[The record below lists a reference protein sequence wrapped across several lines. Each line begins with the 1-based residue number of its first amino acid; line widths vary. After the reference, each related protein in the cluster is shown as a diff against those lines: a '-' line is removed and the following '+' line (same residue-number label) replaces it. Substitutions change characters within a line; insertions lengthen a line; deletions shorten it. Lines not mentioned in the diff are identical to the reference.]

1 MSGTGTDR
9 ATLIRVWHLA
19 WPVILSNV
27 TTPLLGLVDT
37 AVVGRLPGPE
47 YIGAVAIGAA
57 AFTGVFWMF
66 GFLRMGTTGFVAQAM
81 GAGDFTEVRAI
92 LGRAILIAVLFG
104 ALLVALQQPLWSGA
118 IHLLDPSA
126 TVQGLAEQY
135 FSIRVWTGPAA
146 LVNYALLGFFIGM
159 QRPRLALAIQ
169 IWLNGVNIA
178 LDLLFV
184 VGLDMGVPGV
194 AWATLIGEYSAAILG
209 IVVALRV
216 LRPHGGRFNWPAILD
231 PVQGRRLLSA
241 NFDIFVRT
249 ACLIIAFS
257 WATRVGARLGDLAL
271 AANAILMQMV
281 HLLAYGLDGFAF
293 AAEALVGGALGAR
306 SLGAL
311 REAVVAST
319 IWALIVAVGVAII
332 YLVAGP
338 LLITVMTDQPDV
350 QATAE
355 SYLFWIVLYPLL
367 AIWCY
372 QLDGIF
378 IGATQTAEM
387 RNAMILSL
395 GVFVVAILTLPDMFG
410 NHGLW
415 ASLSIFNVARTV
427 TLGAYYR
434 RIEVRAARSQP
445 A

>member
-1 MSGTGTDR
+1 MNGADR
-9 ATLIRVWHLA
+9 GSLIRVWHLA

-57 AFTGVFWMF
+57 AFTGIFWMF
-66 GFLRMGTTGFVAQAM
+66 GFLRMGTTGFIAQAM
-81 GAGDFTEVRAI
+81 GTDDFTEVRAI
-92 LGRAILIAVLFG
+92 LGRAVLIAILFG
-104 ALLVALQQPLWSGA
+104 AMLVALQQPLWAGA
-118 IHLLDPSA
+118 VHLLDPSA
-126 TVQGLAEQY
+126 TVEALAEQY
-135 FSIRVWTGPAA
+135 FTIRVWTGPAT
-146 LVNYALLGFFIGM
+146 LVNYALLGFFIGL

-169 IWLNGVNIA
+169 IWLNGVNIL

-184 VGLDMGVPGV
+184 IGLDMGVPGV

-209 IVVALRV
+209 LVVALRV
-216 LRPHGGRFNWPAILD
+216 LRPHGGRFSWPAILD
-231 PVQGRRLLSA
+231 PMQCRRLLSA

-306 SLGAL
+306 SLNAL
-311 REAVVAST
+311 RQAVVAST
-319 IWALIVAVGVAII
+319 IWALVVSAGVALT

-338 LLITVMTDQPDV
+338 LLIALMTDQPDI
-350 QATAE
+350 QSAAE
-355 SYLFWIVLYPLL
+355 TYLVWIVIYPLL

-395 GVFVVAILTLPDMFG
+395 GVFVVAILTLPDLFG

-415 ASLSIFNVARTV
+415 ASLSILNIARTV

-434 RIEVRAARSQP
+434 RIEARVVGTTAS
-445 A
+445 

>member
-1 MSGTGTDR
+1 MNGADR
-9 ATLIRVWHLA
+9 GSLIRVWHLA

-57 AFTGVFWMF
+57 AFTGIFWMF
-66 GFLRMGTTGFVAQAM
+66 GFLRMGTTGFIAQAM
-81 GAGDFTEVRAI
+81 GTDDFTEVRAI
-92 LGRAILIAVLFG
+92 LGRAVLIAILFG
-104 ALLVALQQPLWSGA
+104 AMLVALQQPLWAGA
-118 IHLLDPSA
+118 VHLLDPSA
-126 TVQGLAEQY
+126 TVEALAEQY
-135 FSIRVWTGPAA
+135 FTIRVWTGPAT
-146 LVNYALLGFFIGM
+146 LVNYALLGFFIGL

-169 IWLNGVNIA
+169 IWLTGVNIL

-184 VGLDMGVPGV
+184 IGLDMGVPGV

-209 IVVALRV
+209 LVVALRV
-216 LRPHGGRFNWPAILD
+216 LRPHGGRFSWPAILD
-231 PVQGRRLLSA
+231 PMQCRRLLSA

-306 SLGAL
+306 SLNAL
-311 REAVVAST
+311 RQAVVAST
-319 IWALIVAVGVAII
+319 IWALVVSAGVALT

-338 LLITVMTDQPDV
+338 LLIALMTDQPDI
-350 QATAE
+350 QSAAE
-355 SYLFWIVLYPLL
+355 TYLVWIVIYPLL

-395 GVFVVAILTLPDMFG
+395 GVFVVAILTLPDLFG

-415 ASLSIFNVARTV
+415 ASLSILNIARTV

-434 RIEVRAARSQP
+434 RIEARVVGTTAS
-445 A
+445 

>member
-1 MSGTGTDR
+1 MNGADR
-9 ATLIRVWHLA
+9 GSLIRVWHLA

-57 AFTGVFWMF
+57 AFTGIFWMF
-66 GFLRMGTTGFVAQAM
+66 GFLRMGTTGFIAQAM
-81 GAGDFTEVRAI
+81 GADDFTEVRAI
-92 LGRAILIAVLFG
+92 LGRAVLIAILFG
-104 ALLVALQQPLWSGA
+104 AMLVALQQPLWAGA
-118 IHLLDPSA
+118 VHLLDPSA
-126 TVQGLAEQY
+126 TVEALAEQY
-135 FSIRVWTGPAA
+135 FTIRVWTGPAT
-146 LVNYALLGFFIGM
+146 LVNYALLGFFIGL

-169 IWLNGVNIA
+169 IWLNGVNIL

-184 VGLDMGVPGV
+184 IGLDMGVPGV

-209 IVVALRV
+209 LVVALRV
-216 LRPHGGRFNWPAILD
+216 LRPHGGQFSWPAILD
-231 PVQGRRLLSA
+231 PMQCRRLLSA

-306 SLGAL
+306 SLNAL
-311 REAVVAST
+311 RQAVVAST
-319 IWALIVAVGVAII
+319 IWALVVSAGVALT

-338 LLITVMTDQPDV
+338 LLIAVMTDQPEI
-350 QATAE
+350 QAAAE
-355 SYLFWIVLYPLL
+355 TYLVWIVIYPLL

-395 GVFVVAILTLPDMFG
+395 GVFVVAILTLPDLFG

-415 ASLSIFNVARTV
+415 ASLSILNIARTV

-434 RIEVRAARSQP
+434 RIEARVVGTAAS
-445 A
+445 

>member
-1 MSGTGTDR
+1 VNGADR
-9 ATLIRVWHLA
+9 GSLIRVWHLA

-57 AFTGVFWMF
+57 AFTGIFWMF
-66 GFLRMGTTGFVAQAM
+66 GFLRMGTTGFIAQAM
-81 GAGDFTEVRAI
+81 GADDFTEVRAI
-92 LGRAILIAVLFG
+92 LGRAVLIAILFG
-104 ALLVALQQPLWSGA
+104 AMLVALQQPLWAGA
-118 IHLLDPSA
+118 VHLLDPSA
-126 TVQGLAEQY
+126 TVEALAEQY
-135 FSIRVWTGPAA
+135 FTIRVWTGPAT
-146 LVNYALLGFFIGM
+146 LVNYALLGFFIGL

-169 IWLNGVNIA
+169 IWLNGVNIL

-184 VGLDMGVPGV
+184 IGLDMGVPGV

-209 IVVALRV
+209 LVVALRV
-216 LRPHGGRFNWPAILD
+216 LRPHGGRFSWPAILD
-231 PVQGRRLLSA
+231 PMQCRRLLSA

-306 SLGAL
+306 SLNAL
-311 REAVVAST
+311 RQAVVAST
-319 IWALIVAVGVAII
+319 IWALVVSAGVALT

-338 LLITVMTDQPDV
+338 LLIAVMTDQPEI
-350 QATAE
+350 QAAAE
-355 SYLFWIVLYPLL
+355 TYLVWIVIYPLL

-395 GVFVVAILTLPDMFG
+395 AIFAVAILTLPDLFG

-415 ASLSIFNVARTV
+415 ASLSILNIARTV

-434 RIEVRAARSQP
+434 RIEARAVDTTAT
-445 A
+445 

>member
-1 MSGTGTDR
+1 MNGADR
-9 ATLIRVWHLA
+9 GSLIRVWHLA

-57 AFTGVFWMF
+57 AFTGIFWMF
-66 GFLRMGTTGFVAQAM
+66 GFLRMGTTGFIAQAM
-81 GAGDFTEVRAI
+81 GADDFTEVRAI
-92 LGRAILIAVLFG
+92 LGRAVLIAILFG
-104 ALLVALQQPLWSGA
+104 AMLVALQQPLWAGA
-118 IHLLDPSA
+118 VHLLDPSA
-126 TVQGLAEQY
+126 TVQALAEQY
-135 FSIRVWTGPAA
+135 FTIRVWTGPAT
-146 LVNYALLGFFIGM
+146 LVNYALLGFFIGL

-169 IWLNGVNIA
+169 IWLNGVNIL

-184 VGLDMGVPGV
+184 IGLDMGVPGV

-209 IVVALRV
+209 LVVALRV
-216 LRPHGGRFNWPAILD
+216 LRPHGGRFSWPAILD
-231 PVQGRRLLSA
+231 PMQCRRLLSA

-306 SLGAL
+306 SLNAL
-311 REAVVAST
+311 RQAVVAST
-319 IWALIVAVGVAII
+319 IWALVVSAGVALT

-338 LLITVMTDQPDV
+338 LLIAVMTDQPEI
-350 QATAE
+350 QSAAE
-355 SYLFWIVLYPLL
+355 TYLVWIVIYPLL

-395 GVFVVAILTLPDMFG
+395 GVFVVAILTLPDLFG

-415 ASLSIFNVARTV
+415 ASLSILNIARTV

-434 RIEVRAARSQP
+434 RIEARVVGTAAS
-445 A
+445 

>member
-1 MSGTGTDR
+1 MSGTDR

-57 AFTGVFWMF
+57 AFTGIFWMF

-104 ALLVALQQPLWSGA
+104 ALLVTLQQPLWSGA

-332 YLVAGP
+332 YLVGGP
-338 LLITVMTDQPDV
+338 LLIAVMTDQPDV

-355 SYLFWIVLYPLL
+355 AYLFWIVLYPLL

>member
-1 MSGTGTDR
+1 MNGADR
-9 ATLIRVWHLA
+9 GSLIRVWHLA

-57 AFTGVFWMF
+57 AFTGIFWMF
-66 GFLRMGTTGFVAQAM
+66 GFLRMGTTGFIAQAM
-81 GAGDFTEVRAI
+81 GADDFTEVRAI
-92 LGRAILIAVLFG
+92 LGRAVLIAILFG
-104 ALLVALQQPLWSGA
+104 AMLVALQQPLWAGA
-118 IHLLDPSA
+118 VHLLDPSA
-126 TVQGLAEQY
+126 TVEALAEQY
-135 FSIRVWTGPAA
+135 FTIRVWTGPAT
-146 LVNYALLGFFIGM
+146 LVNYALLGFFIGL

-169 IWLNGVNIA
+169 IWLNGVNIL

-184 VGLDMGVPGV
+184 IGLDMGVPGV

-209 IVVALRV
+209 LVVALRV
-216 LRPHGGRFNWPAILD
+216 LRPHGGRFSWPAILD
-231 PVQGRRLLSA
+231 PMQCRRLLSA

-306 SLGAL
+306 SLNAL
-311 REAVVAST
+311 RQAVVAST
-319 IWALIVAVGVAII
+319 IWALVVSAGVALT

-338 LLITVMTDQPDV
+338 LLIAVMTDQPEI
-350 QATAE
+350 QAAAE
-355 SYLFWIVLYPLL
+355 TYLVWIVIYPLL

-395 GVFVVAILTLPDMFG
+395 GVFVVAILTLPDLFG

-415 ASLSIFNVARTV
+415 ASLSILNIARTV

-434 RIEVRAARSQP
+434 RIEARVVGTAAS
-445 A
+445 

>member
-1 MSGTGTDR
+1 MNGADR
-9 ATLIRVWHLA
+9 GSLIRVWHLA

-57 AFTGVFWMF
+57 AFTGIFWMF
-66 GFLRMGTTGFVAQAM
+66 GFLRMGTTGFIAQAM
-81 GAGDFTEVRAI
+81 GADDFTEVRAI
-92 LGRAILIAVLFG
+92 LGRAVLIAILFG
-104 ALLVALQQPLWSGA
+104 AMLVALQQPLWVGA
-118 IHLLDPSA
+118 VHLLDPSA
-126 TVQGLAEQY
+126 TVEALAEQY
-135 FSIRVWTGPAA
+135 FTIRVWTGPAT
-146 LVNYALLGFFIGM
+146 LVNYALLGFFIGL

-169 IWLNGVNIA
+169 IWLNGLNIL

-184 VGLDMGVPGV
+184 IGLDMGVPGV

-209 IVVALRV
+209 LVVALRV
-216 LRPHGGRFNWPAILD
+216 LRPHGGRFSWPAILD
-231 PVQGRRLLSA
+231 PMQCRRLLSA

-306 SLGAL
+306 SLNAL
-311 REAVVAST
+311 RQAVVAST
-319 IWALIVAVGVAII
+319 IWALVVSAGVALT

-338 LLITVMTDQPDV
+338 LLIAVMTDQPEI
-350 QATAE
+350 QAAAE
-355 SYLFWIVLYPLL
+355 TYLVWIVIYPLL

-395 GVFVVAILTLPDMFG
+395 GVFVVAILTLPDLFG

-415 ASLSIFNVARTV
+415 ASLSILNIARTV

-434 RIEVRAARSQP
+434 RIEARVVGTTAS
-445 A
+445 

>member
-1 MSGTGTDR
+1 MSGTDR
-9 ATLIRVWHLA
+9 ATLVRVWHLA

-57 AFTGVFWMF
+57 AFTGIFWMF

-81 GAGDFTEVRAI
+81 GANDFTEVRAI
-92 LGRAILIAVLFG
+92 LGRAILIAILFG
-104 ALLVALQQPLWSGA
+104 ALLVALQQPLWAGA
-118 IHLLDPSA
+118 IHLLDPST
-126 TVQGLAEQY
+126 TVRGLAEQY
-135 FSIRVWTGPAA
+135 YSIRVWTGPAA

-319 IWALIVAVGVAII
+319 IWALIVAVGVAIA

-338 LLITVMTDQPDV
+338 LLIAVMTDQPEV

-355 SYLFWIVLYPLL
+355 AYLFWLVLYPLI

-434 RIEVRAARSQP
+434 RIEVRAAKSRS

>member
-1 MSGTGTDR
+1 MNGTDR

-57 AFTGVFWMF
+57 AFTGIFWMF

-104 ALLVALQQPLWSGA
+104 GLLVALQQPLWSGA
-118 IHLLDPSA
+118 IHLLDPSV
-126 TVQGLAEQY
+126 TVRGLAEQY
-135 FSIRVWTGPAA
+135 YSIRVWTGPAA

-209 IVVALRV
+209 IIVALRV

-257 WATRVGARLGDLAL
+257 WATRVGARLGDMAL

-319 IWALIVAVGVAII
+319 IWALIVAVGVAIA

-338 LLITVMTDQPDV
+338 LLIAVMTDQPDV

-355 SYLFWIVLYPLL
+355 AYLFWLVLYPLI

-395 GVFVVAILTLPDMFG
+395 GVFVAAILTLPDMFG

-427 TLGAYYR
+427 TLGVYYR
-434 RIEVRAARSQP
+434 RIEARAVKSQS

>member
-1 MSGTGTDR
+1 VSGTDR

-57 AFTGVFWMF
+57 AFTGIFWMF

-104 ALLVALQQPLWSGA
+104 ALLVTLQQPLWSGA

-332 YLVAGP
+332 YLVGGP
-338 LLITVMTDQPDV
+338 LLIAVMTDQPDV

-355 SYLFWIVLYPLL
+355 AYLFWIVLYPLL

>member
-1 MSGTGTDR
+1 MNGADR
-9 ATLIRVWHLA
+9 GSLIRVWHLA

-57 AFTGVFWMF
+57 AFTGIFWMF
-66 GFLRMGTTGFVAQAM
+66 GFLRMGTTGFIAQAM
-81 GAGDFTEVRAI
+81 GADDFTEVRAI
-92 LGRAILIAVLFG
+92 LGRAVLIAILFG
-104 ALLVALQQPLWSGA
+104 AMLVALQQPLWAGA
-118 IHLLDPSA
+118 VHLLDPSA
-126 TVQGLAEQY
+126 TVQALAEQY
-135 FSIRVWTGPAA
+135 FTIRVWTGPAT
-146 LVNYALLGFFIGM
+146 LVNYALLGFFIGL

-169 IWLNGVNIA
+169 IWLNGVNIL

-184 VGLDMGVPGV
+184 IGLDMGVPGV

-209 IVVALRV
+209 LVVALRV
-216 LRPHGGRFNWPAILD
+216 LRPHGGRFSWPAVLD
-231 PVQGRRLLSA
+231 PMQCRRLLSA

-306 SLGAL
+306 SLNAL
-311 REAVVAST
+311 RQAVVAST
-319 IWALIVAVGVAII
+319 IWALVVSAGVALT

-338 LLITVMTDQPDV
+338 LLIAVMTDQPEI
-350 QATAE
+350 QAAAE
-355 SYLFWIVLYPLL
+355 TYLVWIVIYPLL

-395 GVFVVAILTLPDMFG
+395 GVFVVAILTLPDLFG

-415 ASLSIFNVARTV
+415 ASLSILNIARTV

-434 RIEVRAARSQP
+434 RIEARVVGTTAS
-445 A
+445 

>member
-1 MSGTGTDR
+1 MNGADR
-9 ATLIRVWHLA
+9 GSLIRVWHLA

-57 AFTGVFWMF
+57 AFTGIFWMF
-66 GFLRMGTTGFVAQAM
+66 GFLRMGTTGFIAQAM
-81 GAGDFTEVRAI
+81 GADDFTEVRAI
-92 LGRAILIAVLFG
+92 LGRAVLIAIMFG
-104 ALLVALQQPLWSGA
+104 AMLVALQQPLWAGA
-118 IHLLDPSA
+118 VHLLDPSA
-126 TVQGLAEQY
+126 TVEALAEQY
-135 FSIRVWTGPAA
+135 FTIRVWTGPAT
-146 LVNYALLGFFIGM
+146 LVNYALLGFFIGL

-169 IWLNGVNIA
+169 IWLNGVNIL

-184 VGLDMGVPGV
+184 IGLDMGVPGV

-209 IVVALRV
+209 LVVALRV
-216 LRPHGGRFNWPAILD
+216 LRPNGGRFSWPAILD
-231 PVQGRRLLSA
+231 PMQCRRLLSA

-306 SLGAL
+306 SLNAL
-311 REAVVAST
+311 RQAVVAST
-319 IWALIVAVGVAII
+319 IWALVVSAGVALT

-338 LLITVMTDQPDV
+338 LLIAVMTDQPDI
-350 QATAE
+350 QAAAE
-355 SYLFWIVLYPLL
+355 TYLVWIVIYPLL

-395 GVFVVAILTLPDMFG
+395 GVFVVAILTLPDLFG

-415 ASLSIFNVARTV
+415 ASLSILNIARTV

-434 RIEVRAARSQP
+434 RIEARVVGTTAS
-445 A
+445 

>member
-1 MSGTGTDR
+1 MT
-9 ATLIRVWHLA
+9 RVWYLA
-19 WPVILSNV
+19 WPVILSNI

-47 YIGAVAIGAA
+47 YIGAVAIGAT
-57 AFTGVFWMF
+57 AFTGIFWMF
-66 GFLRMGTTGFVAQAM
+66 GFLRMGTTGFVAQAA
-81 GAGDFTEVRAI
+81 GANDFTEVRSI
-92 LGRAILIAVLFG
+92 LARAMLISLILG
-104 ALLVALQQPLWSGA
+104 ALLVALQQPLWYGA
-118 IHLLDPSA
+118 IELLDPSA
-126 TVQGLAEQY
+126 AVRGLAEQY
-135 FSIRVWTGPAA
+135 YAIRVWTGPAT
-146 LVNYALLGFFIGM
+146 LVNYALLGFFIGI
-159 QRPRLALAIQ
+159 QRPRLALVIQ

-184 VGLDMGVPGV
+184 MGLDMGVPGV

-209 IVVALRV
+209 LVIVLRV
-216 LRPHGGRFNWPAILD
+216 LRPHGGRFDWRSILD
-231 PVQGRRLLSA
+231 PVKGRKLLSA
-241 NFDIFVRT
+241 NFDIFVRS
-249 ACLIIAFS
+249 ACLIVAFA

-293 AAEALVGGALGAR
+293 AAEALVGSALGSR
-306 SLGAL
+306 SPSAL
-311 REAVVAST
+311 REAVTAST
-319 IWALIVAVGVAII
+319 IWALIVAVGVALL
-332 YLVAGP
+332 YLFAGP
-338 LLITVMTDQPDV
+338 LLIALMTDQADV

-355 SYLFWIVLYPLL
+355 VYLIWIVVYPLI

-387 RNAMILSL
+387 RNAMIMSL
-395 GVFVVAILTLPDMFG
+395 VVFAVAILTLPDIMG

-427 TLGAYYR
+427 TLAGYYR
-434 RIEVRAARSQP
+434 RIEKRAVA
-445 A
+445 

>member
-1 MSGTGTDR
+1 MNGTDR

-57 AFTGVFWMF
+57 AFTGIFWMF

-104 ALLVALQQPLWSGA
+104 GLLVALQQPLWYGA
-118 IHLLDPSA
+118 IHLLDPSV
-126 TVQGLAEQY
+126 TVRGLAEQY
-135 FSIRVWTGPAA
+135 YSIRVWTGPAA

-209 IVVALRV
+209 IIVALRV

-319 IWALIVAVGVAII
+319 IWALIVAVGVAIA

-338 LLITVMTDQPDV
+338 LLIAVMTDQPDV

-355 SYLFWIVLYPLL
+355 AYLFWLVLYPLI

-427 TLGAYYR
+427 TLGVYYR
-434 RIEVRAARSQP
+434 RIEARAVNLQSA
-445 A
+445 